1 MNCSNSQIFTK
12 HYKQYEDYNY
22 ITYTVICISDR
33 I

>member
-1 MNCSNSQIFTK
+1 MNLPNGRLSAK
-12 HYKQYEDYNY
+12 HYKQYENYNY